1 MASREGLP
9 ALITEAVLAGAN
21 RALSRAVQQEEETNA
36 LKAGGA
42 WVQKC
47 RTRSSS
53 GLFNLFLILRSKLSG
68 PNYTG

>member
-21 RALSRAVQQEEETNA
+21 HALSCAVQQEEETNA

-47 RTRSSS
+47 RKK
-53 GLFNLFLILRSKLSG
+53 NMNKLKLHAFWTHTF
-68 PNYTG
+68 PL